1 MSTSSQH
8 NSDWPAG
15 AEELKTLTDE
25 QFLEALKKYHVD
37 NIHAPKSVKEIL
49 QRMYLLLKSSKE
61 REAVKSKEASEKILS
76 VYDHYSILEE
86 MYKTEHNAVIR
97 LTDEKAEMKA
107 ESEKLASIAEQNV
120 NDIKKQ
126 LETQREEANKQATK
140 QALGRKRLEDI
151 MIAKNIEIDSIKK
164 KLQETEV
171 QNNKLQLELQASK
184 QMVSY
189 YLTSAQRGQYNANVQ
204 QHMLQLQ
211 QQQQQNQQP
220 Q

>member
-8 NSDWPAG
+8 TTDLPAG
-15 AEELKTLTDE
+15 PEELKTLSDE
-25 QFLEALKKYHVD
+25 QFIEALKKYHVD
-37 NIHAPKSVKEIL
+37 NIHAPRIVKDIL
-49 QRMYLLLKSSKE
+49 QRMYSLLKSSKE

-86 MYKTEHNAVIR
+86 MYKTEHNAVIK

-107 ESEKLASIAEQNV
+107 EFERLSSEAGQQLNEV
-120 NDIKKQ
+120 KKQ

-151 MIAKNIEIDSIKK
+151 LVAKNIEIDSIRK
-164 KLQETEV
+164 KLQEIEA
-171 QNNKLQLELQASK
+171 QNAKLQTEIHANKTL
-184 QMVSY
+184 MSY
-189 YLTSAQRGQYNANVQ
+189 HIAAVQPNQHNADVQ
-204 QHMLQLQ
+204 QPLLR
-211 QQQQQNQQP
+211 QQNQRP